1 VDPIADAGLEVSV
14 GGAGIVMPRDSNTLR
29 VKAFLPYPNGRVPG
43 QRFRIE
49 QWAPLL
55 RAHDIDVVFTS
66 FLSPATMEVL
76 YESGHHWEKFRGTVG
91 GYARTLRAALELEG
105 FDVAY
110 IYREAALL
118 GRSWIERLIAAR
130 IPVVFDFDDAIYL
143 GDVSRANSAFA
154 WLKSGRK
161 THGLCQMST
170 AVVVGNVHL
179 AEFARRYNANVT
191 VVPSSIDTARYRRKD
206 VRVNG
211 KGRPLVI
218 GWMGS
223 STTQRFLE
231 EFEPVLRRIADRF
244 PIEIRVVSDHPPSLE
259 GLPVTWHR
267 WSDGTEAV
275 ELADFD
281 IGIMPLPDTPWTRGK
296 CAMKAL
302 QYMGVAVPT
311 VCSPVGV
318 NSALIRHGE
327 NGLLAATTEDWVDAV
342 GKLVADPH
350 LRASIGEAGRR
361 TVEGEYSATVCASLF
376 ARALREAAAVRRN

>member
-1 VDPIADAGLEVSV
+1 VIPANSEK
-14 GGAGIVMPRDSNTLR
+14 LR

-49 QWAPLL
+49 QWTPLL
-55 RAHDIDVVFTS
+55 RAHDIEVAFTS

-76 YESGHHWEKFRGTVG
+76 YESGHHWQKLRGTID
-91 GYARTLRAALELEG
+91 GYARTVRAALELDG

-154 WLKSGRK
+154 WLKFGRK
-161 THGLCQMST
+161 THGLCRMST
-170 AVVVGNVHL
+170 VVVVGNVHL
-179 AEFARRYNANVT
+179 AEFARRYNQNVT
-191 VVPSSIDTARYRRKD
+191 VVPSSIDTMRYRPRPG
-206 VRVNG
+206 RVNG
-211 KGRPLVI
+211 NGRPLVV

-231 EFEPVLRRIADRF
+231 GFEPVLRRIADRY
-244 PIEIRVVSDHPPSLE
+244 PVDIRVVSDHAPSLD
-259 GLPVTWHR
+259 GLPVTWRR
-267 WSDGTEAV
+267 WSDAAEAA

-302 QYMGVAVPT
+302 QYMGMGVPT
-311 VCSPVGV
+311 ICSPVGV
-318 NSALIRHGE
+318 NTDVIRHGE
-327 NGLLAATTEDWVDAV
+327 NGLLASSTEEWIAAV
-342 GKLVADPH
+342 GKLVGDPD
-350 LRASIGEAGRR
+350 LRARLGEAGRR
-361 TVEGEYSATVCASLF
+361 TVESGYSATICAGRF
-376 ARALREAAAVRRN
+376 ATALREAANAMRN